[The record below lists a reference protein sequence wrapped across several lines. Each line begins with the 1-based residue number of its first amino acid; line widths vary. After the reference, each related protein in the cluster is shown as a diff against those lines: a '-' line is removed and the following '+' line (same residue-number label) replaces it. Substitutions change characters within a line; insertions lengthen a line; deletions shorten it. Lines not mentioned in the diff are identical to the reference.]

1 MSEVIS
7 IVYDYM
13 SSTYIPIDF
22 NGSGYVFTF
31 WDLFCGTILVHI
43 GIYVVY
49 KITGH

>member
-7 IVYDYM
+7 ILMDYM
-13 SSTYIPIDF
+13 GTTYIHFDF
-22 NGSGYVFTF
+22 NGHPFGFTF